1 MKKPENS
8 YLNAAPSPL
17 GFTKPVDKLCRLQPE
32 LVSEALRRAV
42 DDASAAMAH
51 QLSEPLTA
59 LLFVLQK
66 SNKQRRSPTAPKS
79 ARYRCVRTSIWRYA
93 R

>member
-1 MKKPENS
+1 MKKPENT
-8 YLNAAPSPL
+8 YLNTVPSPL
-17 GFTKPVDKLCRLQPE
+17 RFTNPVDKLSRLQLE

-59 LLFVLQK
+59 LLFVLHEI
-66 SNKQRRSPTAPKS
+66 KQAAAQSDS
-79 ARYRCVRTSIWRYA
+79 AEA